1 MLNTLE
7 EHDLEVLEYP
17 YERYMVR
24 VQPDF
29 FQNEVK
35 YPEVIA
41 AFIKRPPNFSHL
53 LTVPEPVWN
62 YLYDIVLEMER
73 EYNAKKK
80 YWELYVGADLRRM
93 FITIYRE
100 CADIM
105 TMKIG
110 HSVTVAY
117 NIMNYINHHFAEEIT
132 VDKIAA
138 ELYLNKNYIAHVF
151 KEETGYSLIG
161 YAIAL
166 RINRAKVLLTK
177 TDKSITQ
184 VAAECGYDDFTYFSR
199 QFKKSTSLTPS
210 AYRKTH
216 ADEDEEQKR

>member
-1 MLNTLE
+1 MEDVRIEHRYNASHFKLDNHYENVYQMLLITNGRIRYRVGNKTYETGRGGVIVLSTLE
-7 EHDLEVLEYP
+7 EHELEVLEYP
-17 YERYMVR
+17 YERYLIR

-53 LTVPEPVWN
+53 LTVSEPIWN

-73 EYNAKKK
+73 EYNNKKK
-80 YWELYVGADLRRM
+80 YWELYVGADLRRI
-93 FITIYRE
+93 FIIIYRE

-105 TMKIG
+105 AMKVG

-117 NIMNYINHHFAEEIT
+117 NIMNYINHHFTEEIT

-138 ELYLNKNYIAHVF
+138 
-151 KEETGYSLIG
+151 
-161 YAIAL
+161 
-166 RINRAKVLLTK
+166 
-177 TDKSITQ
+177 
-184 VAAECGYDDFTYFSR
+184 
-199 QFKKSTSLTPS
+199 
-210 AYRKTH
+210 
-216 ADEDEEQKR
+216 